1 MPRIAQ
7 FYGISVYIYYRDH
20 PPPHFH
26 AVYGDSEA
34 IIEME
39 TGAIIDGSLPRRA
52 LKLVAEWSS
61 MHRDELISNWELA
74 ESQQPLIPIEPL
86 D

>member
-1 MPRIAQ
+1 
-7 FYGISVYIYYRDH
+7 
-20 PPPHFH
+20 
-26 AVYGDSEA
+26 
-34 IIEME
+34 ME